1 MIEEYSN
8 CKKCIRY
15 IKFMFKK
22 STFYLNTHRKVHIA
36 LPFPYVAPNHSFFKY
51 DQFYW
56 DSYFIILGLLRLG
69 KIALAK
75 GIVNN
80 FAYLFRRYGII
91 PARNRYYNLGMSQ
104 PPFLT
109 SMALAVYEYDGDKEW
124 LLNIANVAE
133 KELKHYWQ
141 NKSHLVYKDL
151 SRYADHFITHLTA
164 EHESGWDMTS
174 RFQDRCLDFLPID
187 LNTLLYKYEKDLSE
201 IYGMVREKEKKKE
214 YSKKARERAKT
225 INKLMWDEDH
235 GMFFDYDYVNES
247 TSSFYSV
254 ASYYPLW
261 AELADKKQAKAL
273 VENLSQLEYEHGIAN
288 TQKTGL
294 IKLQNAHKQHDYPSG
309 WAHQQ
314 WIIVKGLLNYGYE
327 DDAYRIASKWVKL
340 NKEVFDKTKFFWERY
355 DVVNGGLP
363 KTERYGLQ
371 KGFGWTN
378 AVFILMLD
386 EFSGLFD
393 KA

>member
-1 MIEEYSN
+1 MLEEYTN
-8 CKKCIRY
+8 CRKCIRY

-22 STFYLNTHRKVHIA
+22 STFYLSTHRKVHIA

-56 DSYFIILGLLRLG
+56 DSYFIILGLLKLG

-75 GIVNN
+75 GMVNN
-80 FAYLFRRYGII
+80 FAYMFRRYGII

-109 SMALAVYEYDGDKEW
+109 SMALAVYEHDEDDEW
-124 LLNIANVAE
+124 LGNIASVAE
-133 KELKHYWQ
+133 RELKHYWQ
-141 NKSHLVYKDL
+141 NKSHMVYEGL

-187 LNTLLYKYEKDLSE
+187 LNTLLYKYEKDLAW
-201 IYGMVREKEKKKE
+201 IYGKLDDKEKKKE
-214 YSKKARERAKT
+214 YDKKAKERAKT
-225 INKLMWDEDH
+225 INKLMWDKNH

-273 VENLSQLEYEHGIAN
+273 VENIQQLEYDYGITN

-294 IKLQNAHKQHDYPSG
+294 IKLQNNHKQHDYPSG
-309 WAHQQ
+309 WAHQH
-314 WIIVKGLLNYGYE
+314 WIIIKGLLNYDYKDE
-327 DDAYRIASKWVKL
+327 AFRIASKWVKL
-340 NKEVFDKTKFFWERY
+340 NKDIFDKTKLFWERY
-355 DVVNGGLP
+355 DVVSGGLP

-378 AVFILMLD
+378 AVFLLILD

-393 KA
+393 KY